1 MQGFPWR
8 VLSKVAKFLTLRT
21 QRNEEA
27 ARPIFHAEVSDLADR
42 PHRGGWSGVGW
53 GGTLPSQVL
62 EAISVTPGVPV
73 CPLFTRSAA
82 PCSPD
87 DNFNATQKGLRSY
100 LNIHTKLPWAQLSR

>member
-53 GGTLPSQVL
+53 GGVGPFPPRFLKLHQLLPGSLFARCLQGQRRPALLMTTLM
-62 EAISVTPGVPV
+62 
-73 CPLFTRSAA
+73 PLRK
-82 PCSPD
+82 D
-87 DNFNATQKGLRSY
+87 
-100 LNIHTKLPWAQLSR
+100 